1 MPGYL
6 LERGQV
12 RKGTVDEY
20 TKNKGDVNRSHT
32 AKVLVSIKGGDVKQR
47 ITRRVGGLFTNT
59 LYNVTLFL

>member
-20 TKNKGDVNRSHT
+20 TKKKGDVNRSYT
-32 AKVLVSIKGGDVKQR
+32 AKVRVSIKGGDVKQK
-47 ITRRVGGLFTNT
+47 ITRRVGGLFTNS
-59 LYNVTLFL
+59 LYNVTLFF